1 MYITHIHLDASI
13 DEPFKPSKMIQNE
26 QQKNQGTEI
35 LYIMQY
41 YLHSGSFRQ
50 IKSKT
55 KCGIEYFL
63 VVFFLYLL
71 FMFVALVIQWIIFY
85 VEKRLATITSH
96 QIQTFQF
103 CTFSL
108 YFTIRAMPTT
118 KWKNIKPISG
128 RDLVFALPAKHLFFV
143 CVMHCYINNRI
154 TIGLNDCCYEM
165 SEQKMF
171 NKCRK

>member
-103 CTFSL
+103 CTFLL

-118 KWKNIKPISG
+118 KVEKYQTHFMSG
-128 RDLVFALPAKHLFFV
+128 SGFCITCETSIFCVRNALL
-143 CVMHCYINNRI
+143 Y
-154 TIGLNDCCYEM
+154 
-165 SEQKMF
+165 QQ
-171 NKCRK
+171 